1 MPTRYIADLMSY
13 RKPPINILLHGLQN
27 GQWQWATRRIILGF
41 AVLLWVFLAQA
52 ESQQVELTPQLITN
66 QGKEW
71 VDETLKGLSLEEKVG
86 QMLQVRCYADYASL
100 DSADYKSLREE
111 LQKYHIG
118 SVVLAAHINRQGLL
132 RVSATDVARVTNQL
146 QTDSKLPLLVAADLE
161 RGVASRLNDVP
172 DFPWPMAFGAVG
184 NATEVERFAA
194 ITARQARAVG
204 IHWALAPVADVNSN
218 PANPVI
224 NDRSFGEDPE
234 QVGALVAAFIRGG
247 HENGLLVTAK
257 HFPGYGDTSIDSHRS
272 IASVE
277 GNLEHLQTV
286 EFPPFRKAIE
296 SGVDAILLA
305 HARVPALDP
314 EPGRITTVSPKV
326 VSEVLKDQLGFKGV
340 VLTDALEMR
349 GLTELYDPQKGSPTA
364 QAAVDAVKAGCD
376 VIMLP
381 TDPDGPFHAIVEAVH
396 RGQIP
401 ESRID
406 ESARKVLMMKA
417 SVGLDKVRFVN
428 LDQAATLTGKPEDKD
443 FAQHIADE
451 AVTLVRH
458 NGRVLPLQKTEKLA
472 GSDEMRGQDSQA
484 KHDLV
489 VIVLAR
495 ALESNNGRDFEK
507 ALKSRCPDA
516 RIIYFDNRSSGGAAP
531 EVLDAASKA
540 DRVVVAAYVAH
551 RDVRRIIVDG
561 KLITSFGLLGP
572 SGQLLQQVLAS
583 APEKTVVVALGS
595 PYLIVSFPGIQTYI
609 CTYAMASTSEI
620 SAVKALFGEI
630 QNHAKLPVTLP
641 GVASRGFS
649 LPWPTQHSPQQ

>member
-1 MPTRYIADLMSY
+1 MTH
-13 RKPPINILLHGLQN
+13 RKPGISILLHDLQN
-27 GQWQWATRRIILGF
+27 GQRLWAMRSIILGV
-41 AVLLWVFLAQA
+41 AVLVCVSLAQA
-52 ESQQVELTPQLITN
+52 ESQQVGSTPPPLTKQDRD
-66 QGKEW
+66 W

-100 DSADYKSLREE
+100 DSAEYKSLRDE

-118 SVVLAAHINRQGLL
+118 SVVLAAHIDRQGLR
-132 RVSATDVARVTNQL
+132 RVSAADVARVTNQL

-172 DFPWPMAFGAVG
+172 DFPWPMAFGAAG

-204 IHWALAPVADVNSN
+204 IQWALAPVADVNSN

-234 QVGALVAAFIRGG
+234 QVGALVAAFIRGA

-272 IASVE
+272 VASVE
-277 GNLEHLQTV
+277 GNSEHLQTV
-286 EFPPFRKAIE
+286 EFPPFRRAIE

-326 VSEVLKDQLGFKGV
+326 VNDVLKNQLGFKGV
-340 VLTDALEMR
+340 VITDALEMR
-349 GLTELYDPQKGSPTA
+349 GLTELYDPQKVSPTA

-381 TDPDGPFHAIVEAVH
+381 TDPDGPFHAIIEAVQ

-406 ESARKVLMMKA
+406 ESVRKVLMMKA

-428 LDQAATLTGKPEDKD
+428 LDQAPTITGKPEDKD
-443 FAQHIADE
+443 FAQHVADE

-458 NGRVLPLQKTEKLA
+458 NGRVLPLQKIEKLA
-472 GSDEMRGQDSQA
+472 GSSEMRGEDSQA

-489 VIVLAR
+489 VIVLA
-495 ALESNNGRDFEK
+495 AVLESTNGHDFEK
-507 ALKSRCPDA
+507 ALKSRCPDG
-516 RIIYFDNRSSGGAAP
+516 RIIYFDNRSSGGVAP
-531 EVLDAASKA
+531 EIVNAVSKA

-551 RDVRRIIVDG
+551 RDVRRTTVDG
-561 KLITSFGLLGP
+561 KLTTSFGLLGP
-572 SGQLLQQVLAS
+572 SGQLLQQVLTI
-583 APEKTVVVALGS
+583 APEKTAVVALGS
-595 PYLIVSFPGIQTYI
+595 PYLIASFPGIQTYI

-620 SAVKALFGEI
+620 SAVKALFGEV
-630 QNHAKLPVTLP
+630 QNRAKLPVTLP

-649 LPWPTQHSPQQ
+649 LPWPTRNNQLQ